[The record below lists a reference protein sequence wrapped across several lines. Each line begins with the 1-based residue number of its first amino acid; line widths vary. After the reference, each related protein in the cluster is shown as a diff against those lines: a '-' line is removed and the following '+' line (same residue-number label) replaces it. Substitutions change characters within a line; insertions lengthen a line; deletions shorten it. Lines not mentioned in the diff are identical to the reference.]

1 MLKCAGAFLSY
12 AWIEGGPRSVWEEKP
27 GLLNVT
33 ATECILNSAAK
44 SKGRADA
51 VGKAAA
57 LGGADCKQQ
66 FMGHFSE
73 FAVGATIFPASPPF
87 ACSVIPWQWCSCAGV
102 AVAASAI
109 GMRWQLAP

>member
-1 MLKCAGAFLSY
+1 MGGEAGA
-12 AWIEGGPRSVWEEKP
+12 A
-27 GLLNVT
+27 
-33 ATECILNSAAK
+33 ECHRNRMHFELAAK

-109 GMRWQLAP
+109 GMR